1 MKKIATV
8 LTAIILLSATFKV
21 PFETQAGTTS
31 TRVSHDP
38 IRIIGNANFTM
49 QNGVTRGS
57 GTVNDP
63 YIIEGWDI
71 FVPIVLRKGMVDNE
85 GIRIAN
91 TNVNFV
97 IKDVRIYGERG
108 ALEYGGGSYSGV
120 LLSEVQNGEISSTT
134 IENGFFWGIQT
145 SLYEGS
151 IRDNIISESYC
162 GIYIYKSAGI
172 EIKKN
177 IITKN
182 GDGIEVSYTNSS
194 RIFENKIMNNTVGI
208 KLTESS
214 MNRIYNNNVTFNNDG
229 IAIYDIRSSENIVY
243 DNYIISNQIGIRIG
257 DMSKNNKIYNNNFNN
272 LVLNAAVAI
281 PYEENFWNG
290 PKTQGTNI
298 IGGQFLGGNYWSDYT
313 GTDSDG
319 DGIGDTPY
327 SIRTTT
333 HPNVD
338 YLPLVSA
345 PPPSRTNI
353 ELTVIDK
360 EKWYTNLNVPFDIPG
375 AKQYVIDAKNN
386 GKPDEEDFG
395 NAPMNIDVRNTG
407 NTRAENVVV
416 TADISGFVVLI
427 SFDDKVKFQ
436 DLVFPADLAFPFY
449 SFPAYSV
456 TSTVGT
462 VDAMN
467 KKSVQLN
474 IPIKYMS
481 VLVGKV
487 SYRTKDNIDIW
498 MDVLITIVE
507 LHVKVK
513 VSGDNF
519 QTVESSTKI
528 FGVGDPAKL
537 LEQWNKV
544 LRERVKHHQ
553 RKALEDLLKR
563 QTAISTLATNTKLY
577 SEIGIDTYR
586 FDTTYIKIPET
597 SSLQISAI
605 LAEGVT
611 LLGFTVYVGSILVSM
626 PTSVVN
632 GFGLMIFDHL
642 EKILPKGI
650 FRMDITLQT
659 GTGLLSTG
667 IALTEQ
673 QNSTLTVTSITI
685 PESFEVSWEG
695 RNYNVA
701 IASNSTMISGCY
713 IDGNGDVCFNA
724 VSTPNEPCFY
734 KIAVPNELIAED
746 LKVQCGD
753 EQILGFELAQ
763 NTTHSFL
770 GFMYSTY
777 KENYTI
783 IIVPEFPLIMLL
795 LLFLGLTLLA
805 IKLRKKHNNIPFFFF
820 SVNIYI
826 H

>member
-1 MKKIATV
+1 M
-8 LTAIILLSATFKV
+8 ILMSTATFKA

-31 TRVSHDP
+31 AMNLEPQFLSTRSNILYENFESYPLGKFQPTKDWDLYLVSP
-38 IRIIGNANFTM
+38 EYSEKQCI
-49 QNGVTRGS
+49 
-57 GTVNDP
+57 VNSFSVSP
-63 YIIEGWDI
+63 SKSLQLWSH
-71 FVPIVLRKGMVDNE
+71 
-85 GIRIAN
+85 
-91 TNVNFV
+91 
-97 IKDVRIYGERG
+97 
-108 ALEYGGGSYSGV
+108 GGGSGV
-120 LLSEVQNGEISSTT
+120 MLTREIEISGDYIGYQVYVMMASLWEARVT
-134 IENGFFWGIQT
+134 IAFANAQYHVGF
-145 SLYEGS
+145 
-151 IRDNIISESYC
+151 SE
-162 GIYIYKSAGI
+162 IWLWADKI
-172 EIKKN
+172 EAAAY
-177 IITKN
+177 
-182 GDGIEVSYTNSS
+182 DDL
-194 RIFENKIMNNTVGI
+194 FE
-208 KLTESS
+208 
-214 MNRIYNNNVTFNNDG
+214 R
-229 IAIYDIRSSENIVY
+229 R
-243 DNYIISNQIGIRIG
+243 IGIWLQESEAMKWYNITVITN
-257 DMSKNNKIYNNNFNN
+257 KNTYEFSVWIDN
-272 LVLNAAVAI
+272 VLKKSGLKEEPGRSEYGPINCFDVRVEGG
-281 PYEENFWNG
+281 YEDQEVYFDDISFW
-290 PKTQGTNI
+290 KETEQSQTNM
-298 IGGQFLGGNYWSDYT
+298 
-313 GTDSDG
+313 
-319 DGIGDTPY
+319 
-327 SIRTTT
+327 
-333 HPNVD
+333 
-338 YLPLVSA
+338 
-345 PPPSRTNI
+345 
-353 ELTVIDK
+353 ELTIFDK

-375 AKQYVIDAKNN
+375 AEQYVIDAKNN

-395 NAPMNIDVRNTG
+395 NAPMNISVRNIG

-416 TADISGFVVLI
+416 TADIDGSVVLI
-427 SFDDKVKFQ
+427 SFDDKDKVQ

-462 VDAMN
+462 VDAMD

-544 LRERVKHHQ
+544 LRERIKHHQ
-553 RKALEDLLKR
+553 RKALEDLLER
-563 QTAISTLATNTKLY
+563 QIAISTLAINTKLY
-577 SEIGIDTYR
+577 SEIGIGNSWRD
-586 FDTTYIKIPET
+586 TYIKIPET
-597 SSLQISAI
+597 STLQISTI
-605 LAEGVT
+605 LAKGVSLVGLT
-611 LLGFTVYVGSILVSM
+611 ITVGSILVNM
-626 PTSVVN
+626 PKSVVG

-650 FRMDITLQT
+650 FRVDISLQT
-659 GTGLLSTG
+659 ETGFLSAG

-701 IASNSTMISGCY
+701 IASNSTTISGCY

-734 KIAVPNELIAED
+734 KIAVPNELIAEN

-795 LLFLGLTLLA
+795 LLFFGLTLLA

-820 SVNIYI
+820 SIYIYI